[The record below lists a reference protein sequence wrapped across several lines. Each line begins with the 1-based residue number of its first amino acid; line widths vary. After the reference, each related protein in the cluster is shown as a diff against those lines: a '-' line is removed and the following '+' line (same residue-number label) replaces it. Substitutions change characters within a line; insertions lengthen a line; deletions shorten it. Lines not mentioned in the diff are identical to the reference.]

1 MTGVFKLIMNK
12 NNSTMLAER
21 VKRIKPSPTLSI
33 AAKATELKAAGKDII
48 SLSVG
53 EPDFDTPEH
62 IKDAAIKA
70 IQQGLTKYTPVE
82 GTKSLRQAVIAKF
95 ARENQLHYELKQILV
110 STGAKQS
117 LYNAFAAILNSADEV
132 IIPAPF
138 WVSYPD
144 MVLLADG
151 TPTIVE
157 TEFNNQFKMTAA
169 QLTAAITPKTRA
181 LILNSPSN
189 PTGIAYSDRK
199 STRLN
204 S

>member
-48 SLSVG
+48 NLSVG
-53 EPDFDTPEH
+53 EPDFDTPQH

-70 IQQGLTKYTPVE
+70 IQDNHTRYTAVDGLKILKE
-82 GTKSLRQAVIAKF
+82 AIINKF
-95 ARENQLHYELKQILV
+95 KRDNHLNYDLDQIIV

-117 LYNAFAAILNSADEV
+117 IYNIFVAILNSGDEV
-132 IIPAPF
+132 IFAAPY

-144 MVLLADG
+144 MIKLTDG
-151 TPTIVE
+151 EPVAVQTYRSEERRVGKE
-157 TEFNNQFKMTAA
+157 G
-169 QLTAAITPKTRA
+169 R
-181 LILNSPSN
+181 S
-189 PTGIAYSDRK
+189 RW
-199 STRLN
+199 
-204 S
+204 